1 MRRAAR
7 HDQPA
12 MLDLLNAGDP
22 PAAGVERRLDG
33 PRVAGPGGAPTNALS
48 DPRVGGARRPATP

>member
-12 MLDLLNAGDP
+12 MLILLNAGDP
-22 PAAGVERRLDG
+22 PAAGAERRLDG
-33 PRVAGPGGAPTNALS
+33 PGAAGPGGAQSSALS
-48 DPRVGGARRPATP
+48 DPRVGGARRTGTP